1 MIQTELKVA
10 KKPGYHAVVLRASHQ
25 DWVQLMRDRTDS
37 AHCKG
42 RESMREWVS
51 ECESR
56 V

>member
-37 AHCKG
+37 AHE
-42 RESMREWVS
+42 RVS
-51 ECESR
+51 ER
-56 V
+56 VHVCV